1 MSDSLHI
8 PGTIEIARKWH
19 ALAERRRAHF
29 ADLYDSGRWRKYYR
43 EQSFLTQMRETVR
56 MADAWDRVAR
66 VNGTTPGKP
75 AANGVSHPPPAS
87 LSFDRIA
94 IPRY

>member
-1 MSDSLHI
+1 MSDSLQI
-8 PGTIEIARKWH
+8 PGTPELARKWH

-43 EQSFLTQMRETVR
+43 EQSFLSQMRETAR

-66 VNGTTPGKP
+66 VNATMSAKP
-75 AANGVSHPPPAS
+75 VTNGVSHPPIRVER
-87 LSFDRIA
+87 F
-94 IPRY
+94 

>member
-1 MSDSLHI
+1 MSDSLQI
-8 PGTIEIARKWH
+8 PGTIEIAKKWH

-43 EQSFLTQMRETVR
+43 EQSFLSQMRETAR

-66 VNGTTPGKP
+66 VNGTSPVKP
-75 AANGVSHPPPAS
+75 ATNGVSHPPLRPAA
-87 LSFDRIA
+87 F
-94 IPRY
+94 